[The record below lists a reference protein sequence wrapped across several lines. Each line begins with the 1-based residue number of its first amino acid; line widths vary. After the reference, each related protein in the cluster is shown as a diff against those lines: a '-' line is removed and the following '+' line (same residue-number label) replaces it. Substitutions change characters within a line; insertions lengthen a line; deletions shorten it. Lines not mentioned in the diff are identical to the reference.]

1 MNPSTETLIQ
11 QVGALTTL
19 CVLLLTL
26 AVVVLRLF
34 ALPLALAAIVLD
46 KSADLA
52 ARPLSYSP
60 ASSTGRR
67 YSR

>member
-26 AVVVLRLF
+26 TVVVLRLL

-52 ARPLSYSP
+52 ARPLTYST
-60 ASSTGRR
+60 SDWRLRR
-67 YSR
+67 